1 MDAINLKKTI
11 DELRTLSKETEW
23 VEFKVNYVEPEE
35 IGKHISALS
44 NSICLYE
51 KQHAYLVFGI
61 EDKTHKV
68 VGTGFEPKHYKVGNE
83 ELENWLA
90 RLLKPRIDF
99 RIYAFNHNNKP
110 IAIFEIDPAHDTPV
124 KFNGTAYIRIGSYTK
139 KLADYPDKER
149 KIWKKEKAYDWSAQ
163 ICPEATI
170 NNLNAKAISKARKE
184 YKQKYLKL
192 SSEIDQWDNAAF
204 LNKAKLTINGKIT
217 NAAIIL
223 LGKPESEH
231 FISPSVAKI
240 TWVLKDEQNG
250 TKDYDHL
257 GPPLVINTESVF
269 AKIRNLRYRYL
280 PDDTLFPTE
289 INQYEPYVIRE
300 ALHNCIAHQDYE
312 LKEGIIVE
320 ERSDELTFINAGNF
334 LPGSVEKVIQENA
347 PQRHRNNFLAE
358 AMFNLGMIDIIGSG
372 IRRMFTIQRERFFPL
387 PDYDLNDPNK
397 VKVNIFGKVLNEN
410 YTRLLN
416 KNKDI
421 DLTTVLLLDKVQKNI
436 QLSKDEHK
444 FLKFK
449 GLVEGRYPNLFV
461 SSPIA
466 AATGAKAKYIKYKG
480 FDKKYYQDMII
491 AFIRNNGSANRQEID
506 ELILDKLPDILTEIQ
521 KKIKIN
527 NLLSELSRKLHRIKN
542 TGSKKS
548 PRWVLNVE

>member
-23 VEFKVNYVEPEE
+23 VEFKVNYVKPEE

-44 NSICLYE
+44 NSACLYE

-68 VGTGFEPKHYKVGNE
+68 VGTGFKPKHYKVGNE

-99 RIYAFNHNNKP
+99 RIYEFNYNNKL

-149 KIWKKEKAYDWSAQ
+149 KIWKKEIAYDWSAQ

-170 NNLNAKAISKARKE
+170 NDLNAKAISKARKE
-184 YKQKYLKL
+184 YKQKYLNL
-192 SSEIDQWDNAAF
+192 SNEIDQWDNAAF

-217 NAAIIL
+217 NSAIIL

-312 LKEGIIVE
+312 LKEGLIVE
-320 ERSDELTFINAGNF
+320 ERPDELTFINAGNF

-397 VKVNIFGKVLNEN
+397 VKVNIFAKILNEN

-421 DLTTVLLLDKVQKNI
+421 DLSTVMLLDKVQKNI

-444 FLKFK
+444 FLKSK

-461 SSPIA
+461 SSHIA
-466 AATGAKAKYIKYKG
+466 AATGEKARYIKYRA
-480 FDKKYYQDMII
+480 FEDKHYKDMII
-491 AFIRNNGSANRQEID
+491 TFIRNYNSASRKDVD
-506 ELILDKLPDILTEIQ
+506 ELLLKHLSDALDEKQ
-521 KKIKIN
+521 KRNKIG
-527 NLLSELSRKLHRIKN
+527 NLLYAMSKRDNIIKN
-542 TGSKKS
+542 IGSRRKPK
-548 PRWVLNVE
+548 WILC

>member
-23 VEFKVNYVEPEE
+23 VEFKVNYVKPEE

-44 NSICLYE
+44 NSACLYE

-68 VGTGFEPKHYKVGNE
+68 VGTGFKPKHYKVGNE

-99 RIYAFNHNNKP
+99 RIYEFNYNNKL

-149 KIWKKEKAYDWSAQ
+149 KIWKKEIAYDWSAQ

-170 NNLNAKAISKARKE
+170 NDLNAKAISKARKE
-184 YKQKYLKL
+184 YKQKYLNL
-192 SSEIDQWDNAAF
+192 SNEIDQWDNAAF

-217 NAAIIL
+217 NSAIIL

-320 ERSDELTFINAGNF
+320 ERPDELTFINAGNF

-397 VKVNIFGKVLNEN
+397 VKVNIFAKILNEN

-421 DLTTVLLLDKVQKNI
+421 DLSTVMLLDKVQKNI

-444 FLKFK
+444 FLKSK

-461 SSPIA
+461 SSHIA
-466 AATGAKAKYIKYKG
+466 AATGEKARYIKYRA
-480 FDKKYYQDMII
+480 FEDKHYKDMII
-491 AFIRNNGSANRQEID
+491 TFIRNYNSASRKDVD
-506 ELILDKLPDILTEIQ
+506 ELLLKHLSDALDEKQ
-521 KKIKIN
+521 KRNKIG
-527 NLLSELSRKLHRIKN
+527 NLLYAMSKRDNIIKN
-542 TGSKKS
+542 IGSRRKPK
-548 PRWVLNVE
+548 WILC